1 VAYLVYLA
9 VLLSI
14 WEVASVAVGLH
25 VAGDSVDDFLGA
37 VMAFMVVSLAGIVV
51 TLDTAWWMT
60 STTAQNQ
67 SQTPSSEAMGIR
79 QCSVVVGVYLLDGD
93 KRLRVDGAIM

>member
-51 TLDTAWWMT
+51 TLDTA
-60 STTAQNQ
+60 
-67 SQTPSSEAMGIR
+67 
-79 QCSVVVGVYLLDGD
+79 
-93 KRLRVDGAIM
+93 